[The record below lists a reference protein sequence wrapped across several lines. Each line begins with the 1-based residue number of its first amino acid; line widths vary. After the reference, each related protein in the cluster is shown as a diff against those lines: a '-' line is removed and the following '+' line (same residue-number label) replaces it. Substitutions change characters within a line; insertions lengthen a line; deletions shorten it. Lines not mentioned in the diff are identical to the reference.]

1 MNKTALALYWQVLK
15 QTYAALKE
23 RAECKAI
30 AKAFNDRYCYRH
42 TYVGALPPSETF
54 FQDTMCR
61 TGYRWMCPECN
72 AIHAPT
78 GCFIFSGLQYPA
90 CCSTGEGD
98 RLNHGIQT
106 SR

>member
-1 MNKTALALYWQVLK
+1 MSALTLYWEAFKEARNDLK
-15 QTYAALKE
+15 D

-42 TYVGALPPSETF
+42 PYAKNDEFFSHTF
-54 FQDTMCR
+54 CR
-61 TGYRWMCPECN
+61 KGYRWMCPECN

-78 GCFIFSGLQYPA
+78 DHSVFSGLQYPS
-90 CCSTGEGD
+90 CCSTGEGH
-98 RLNHGIQT
+98 RLSQSDSIKT